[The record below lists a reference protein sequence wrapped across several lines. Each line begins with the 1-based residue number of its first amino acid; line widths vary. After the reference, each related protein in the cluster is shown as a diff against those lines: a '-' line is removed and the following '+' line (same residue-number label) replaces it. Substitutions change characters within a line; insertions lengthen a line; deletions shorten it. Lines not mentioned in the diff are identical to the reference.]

1 MADALERSYIRAASS
16 LLRDAIHLS
25 TGIPLPQIQVVQFEA
40 TRMAHGPQMVDA
52 PAEILK
58 FMIRPESGYANCQF
72 ADCVT
77 QHFGSGL
84 LTRDE
89 APGQS
94 SQVRSANDRVYHW
107 KLMQPLLQAVEDASS
122 LSLEPNQILIAYRCF
137 KKAWLGQAS
146 SEMLIPLSGLE
157 GALSSAVKFERLLLS
172 RFFVP
177 EKNKFARRNHHPQ
190 YITFNGIGRS
200 HFKLTSQL
208 SSDDGG
214 DSRWDIQ
221 IEAQRIITAF
231 RLALPGRLGAR
242 AIFVDAIAR
251 AFGGSPGNFAG
262 FEVPEFVVDPIFFS
276 DVDVPNIRK
285 VFLDLRSARAFEPE
299 CEIWGSID
307 RFTDSYHHDTNGDR
321 VLDYAGTLEGC
332 LLRGMTEQ
340 KKAKLVAERGSR
352 LIAPEFDPE
361 NTKTILRKFF
371 ILRNNR
377 AHENW
382 AIADRPLVDKVNGIV
397 RAVLHRFIGRIA
409 VGESKEQIVA
419 SLTPKT

>member
-1 MADALERSYIRAASS
+1 MRAASS
-16 LLRDAIHLS
+16 LLSDAIRFS
-25 TGIPLPQIQVVQFEA
+25 AKIPLPQIPVVQFEA
-40 TRMAHGPQMVDA
+40 TRMAHGPRMVDA

-58 FMIRPESGYANCQF
+58 VMLKPESGYANRQF
-72 ADCVT
+72 ADCVM

-84 LTRDE
+84 LTLDE

-94 SQVRSANDRVYHW
+94 SHVRSANDGVYHW

-137 KKAWLGQAS
+137 KKAWSGQVS
-146 SEMLIPLSGLE
+146 SEILIPLAGLE
-157 GALSSAVKFERLLLS
+157 GALSSAVRFERLLLA

-190 YITFNGIGRS
+190 YITLSGIGRS
-200 HFKLTSQL
+200 HFKLTSPL
-208 SSDDGG
+208 SSGDGEH
-214 DSRWDIQ
+214 SACDIQ

-251 AFGGSPGNFAG
+251 AFGGSFGNFAG

-276 DVDVPNIRK
+276 DVDVPKIRK
-285 VFLDLRSARAFEPE
+285 AFFDLRSARAFEPE
-299 CEIWGSID
+299 CEIWGSIG

-332 LLRGMTEQ
+332 LIRGMTEQ
-340 KKAKLVAERGSR
+340 KKAKLVAERASR

-371 ILRNNR
+371 TLRNNR

-397 RAVLHRFIGRIA
+397 RAVLRRFIVRLA
-409 VGESKEQIVA
+409 AGESKEHIIA
-419 SLTPKT
+419 SSI